1 MRKLACS
8 PTSPPRPP
16 APRPSPGFPVG
27 TGCRSPSVSPH
38 MRGHSAGKSGTR
50 RLSCPVVV
58 KQTRDP
64 RRIPHPDNSPS
75 HLGSPRPAPT
85 LHLRPISQQGLCNRG
100 WDIRATNAP
109 GGLTYCPS
117 ADPPAPPSRF
127 EGPKQV
133 FQEPSHVVINMHIA
147 LGATCGGD
155 RHTRGARF
163 RLASPSPPPQMRRG
177 VNTWAFRL
185 GHVAG
190 RPPPSDSSTRT
201 QPTAASPGT
210 GARGRRGRQR
220 RQCCVGGEGRRAVG
234 AASPEP
240 GPRGRAPFRSLLAVA
255 TSSGT
260 VARSCFCCFTEGR
273 GSLSLIILRVGRPHP
288 RRAAGAWAEQRQ
300 VPRKVAEVRSS
311 PRTAD
316 PRGQKPRGTSLSGV
330 PFAQNTFWAGH
341 GQSAKSSPTVG
352 FCPSPFSRRVWHQN

>member
-1 MRKLACS
+1 M
-8 PTSPPRPP
+8 
-16 APRPSPGFPVG
+16 
-27 TGCRSPSVSPH
+27 
-38 MRGHSAGKSGTR
+38 
-50 RLSCPVVV
+50 
-58 KQTRDP
+58 
-64 RRIPHPDNSPS
+64 I
-75 HLGSPRPAPT
+75 
-85 LHLRPISQQGLCNRG
+85 
-100 WDIRATNAP
+100 
-109 GGLTYCPS
+109 
-117 ADPPAPPSRF
+117 
-127 EGPKQV
+127 
-133 FQEPSHVVINMHIA
+133 IA

-190 RPPPSDSSTRT
+190 RPPPNDSSART

-288 RRAAGAWAEQRQ
+288 RRRRRLGRAA
-300 VPRKVAEVRSS
+300 P
-311 PRTAD
+311 
-316 PRGQKPRGTSLSGV
+316 
-330 PFAQNTFWAGH
+330 
-341 GQSAKSSPTVG
+341 SPTESGGSQVQPADRG
-352 FCPSPFSRRVWHQN
+352 PAGSETPRHVTLRRPLCPKHVLGRARTER

>member
-1 MRKLACS
+1 MEPVVAAPASLRTCADTAQVNQGRAACPVLS
-8 PTSPPRPP
+8 LLNKRGTHAASLTQTTLLHTWAPP
-16 APRPSPGFPVG
+16 APPPPCTCGQYPSRAFAIAAG
-27 TGCRSPSVSPH
+27 TSE
-38 MRGHSAGKSGTR
+38 
-50 RLSCPVVV
+50 
-58 KQTRDP
+58 P
-64 RRIPHPDNSPS
+64 R
-75 HLGSPRPAPT
+75 T
-85 LHLRPISQQGLCNRG
+85 
-100 WDIRATNAP
+100 

-190 RPPPSDSSTRT
+190 RPPPNDSSTRT

-273 GSLSLIILRVGRPHP
+273 GP
-288 RRAAGAWAEQRQ
+288 
-300 VPRKVAEVRSS
+300 
-311 PRTAD
+311 
-316 PRGQKPRGTSLSGV
+316 
-330 PFAQNTFWAGH
+330 
-341 GQSAKSSPTVG
+341 
-352 FCPSPFSRRVWHQN
+352 

>member
-1 MRKLACS
+1 
-8 PTSPPRPP
+8 
-16 APRPSPGFPVG
+16 
-27 TGCRSPSVSPH
+27 
-38 MRGHSAGKSGTR
+38 
-50 RLSCPVVV
+50 
-58 KQTRDP
+58 
-64 RRIPHPDNSPS
+64 
-75 HLGSPRPAPT
+75 
-85 LHLRPISQQGLCNRG
+85 
-100 WDIRATNAP
+100 
-109 GGLTYCPS
+109 
-117 ADPPAPPSRF
+117 
-127 EGPKQV
+127 
-133 FQEPSHVVINMHIA
+133 MHIA

-177 VNTWAFRL
+177 VNTWAFHL

-190 RPPPSDSSTRT
+190 RPPPNDSSART

-288 RRAAGAWAEQRQ
+288 RRAAAPG
-300 VPRKVAEVRSS
+300 PS
-311 PRTAD
+311 
-316 PRGQKPRGTSLSGV
+316 
-330 PFAQNTFWAGH
+330 
-341 GQSAKSSPTVG
+341 SAKSHGKWRKSGPARGPRTRGVRNPAARHSPASPLPKTRFGQGMDRALSLHQRLVFVQVPSHAG
-352 FCPSPFSRRVWHQN
+352 FGTRTK